1 MTSSASNSLQN
12 REDKRLCEPPCVW
25 CFCGSLSRVI
35 HRLNGS
41 VIPQGEKCRVG
52 TPRNLDSGADMWLA
66 PCTVWLA
73 GDRES
78 HGVTLQRLASVTSV
92 GAVLPGWEPLTY

>member
-1 MTSSASNSLQN
+1 MRAALRALFLGQP
-12 REDKRLCEPPCVW
+12 EQ
-25 CFCGSLSRVI
+25 SRVI
-35 HRLNGS
+35 HHLNGS

-52 TPRNLDSGADMWLA
+52 TPRHLDNGADMRLA

-78 HGVTLQRLASVTSV
+78 RGVTLQRLASVTSV
-92 GAVLPGWEPLTY
+92 GAVVPGWEPLT